1 MKRKLASILIAGL
14 MIISLATTAIAADIT
29 IEGQGN
35 QYQAYRLMNL
45 TTSLK
50 TDIDHSAGDH
60 VHTSAC
66 YNYAYTVNGTYRS
79 ALQAAMPTTDDDG
92 DGFKNWDANKDG
104 VASDD
109 EILTYLGGL
118 ADDGDD
124 IRVFA
129 DAVYAQVKS
138 MTADATAADKTF
150 ADVPQG
156 YYLIVETTPAA
167 DPDSRSLVMLDTAG
181 QENITVQSKEGVP
194 VLTKQVYEENK
205 STGAGAWQD
214 AADAFIN
221 DNVKFK
227 LVGSFPK
234 NITNYSSYKYIIHDS
249 LDTTLTL
256 DESSIEVS
264 MGGKAL
270 VKDTD
275 YTVETSGL
283 ESGCS
288 FEIRISDAVAVANR
302 YAEIILSD
310 STVVAVEYSAKLG
323 TDSKV
328 GNPGNSNVAH
338 LEFSSDPYDVNTTS
352 NTTSDKVNVFTYQ
365 MTVNKVDT
373 SNNPLVGAGFKLQ
386 RFDNATGSYVDY
398 DTTSGAK
405 EDGKTS
411 FVFKGLDSGK
421 YKLVETDVPAGYK
434 NADDI
439 EFVVEATY
447 PANSDDAALTA
458 LVIKNADGIIISK
471 GEDATFSTAYNTGLI
486 STNIVNS
493 TGIHLPSTGG
503 AGAYLVY
510 GIGIVAV
517 IIGAIILIPKKKK
530 QDEDIAG

>member
-50 TDIDHSAGDH
+50 TDVDHTGVH
-60 VHTSAC
+60 THTSAC
-66 YNYAYTVNGTYRS
+66 YNYAYTVNSKYTA
-79 ALQAAMPTTDDDG
+79 ALQAAMPDDEAWDTNG
-92 DGFKNWDANKDG
+92 DHI
-104 VASDD
+104 ASDD
-109 EILTYLGGL
+109 EILAYLGGL

-124 IRVFA
+124 IRTFA

-194 VLTKQVYEENK
+194 VLTKQVYEENN
-205 STGAGAWQD
+205 STGTGVWQD
-214 AADAFIN
+214 AADADIG
-221 DNVKFK
+221 DVVKFK
-227 LVGSFPK
+227 LVGTFPK
-234 NITNYSSYKYIIHDS
+234 YIGNYNSYKYIIHDS
-249 LDTTLTL
+249 LDNCLTL
-256 DESSIEVS
+256 DENSIKVS
-264 MGGKAL
+264 MGGKEL
-270 VKDTD
+270 TKDTD
-275 YTVETSGL
+275 YTIVTSGL
-283 ESGCS
+283 DSGCT
-288 FEIRISDAVAVANR
+288 FEIRIADAVAVANR
-302 YAEIILSD
+302 YTEITLSE
-310 STVVAVEYSAKLG
+310 STVVAVEYSAKFE
-323 TDSKV
+323 TDGKV

-338 LEFSSDPYDVNTTS
+338 LEFSNDPYNTDSTS
-352 NTTSDKVNVFTYQ
+352 HTTPDKVKVFTYQ
-365 MTVNKVDT
+365 MTVNKVDA
-373 SNNPLVGAGFKLQ
+373 SKNPLVGAGFTLQ
-386 RFDNATGSYVDY
+386 KFDNATGSYVDY

-421 YKLVETDVPAGYK
+421 YKLIETDVPTGYRK
-434 NADDI
+434 ADDV
-439 EFVVEATY
+439 EFEVVATY
-447 PANSDDAALTA
+447 PAESDDAALTA
-458 LVIKNADGIIISK
+458 LVIKNADGTIVSE
-471 GEDATFSTAYNTGLI
+471 GEDATFAAAYETGLI
-486 STNIVNS
+486 STSIVNS
-493 TGIHLPSTGG
+493 TGIKLPSTGG

>member
-50 TDIDHSAGDH
+50 TDVDHSAGDH

-79 ALQAAMPTTDDDG
+79 ALQAAMPDDEAWDTDG
-92 DGFKNWDANKDG
+92 DHI
-104 VASDD
+104 ASDD
-109 EILTYLGGL
+109 EILAYLGGL

-124 IRVFA
+124 IRTFA

-150 ADVPQG
+150 ARVPQG

-194 VLTKQVYEENK
+194 VLTKQVQEVND
-205 STGAGAWQD
+205 SGAGVWQD
-214 AADAFIN
+214 AADANIN
-221 DNVKFK
+221 DDVKFK
-227 LVGSFPK
+227 LTGNFPD
-234 NITNYSSYKYIIHDS
+234 NISNYTSYKYIIHDS
-249 LDTTLTL
+249 LDNCLTL
-256 DESSIEVS
+256 DESSIKVS
-264 MGGKAL
+264 MGGKEL
-270 VKDTD
+270 TKDTD
-275 YTVETSGL
+275 YTVVTSGL
-283 ESGCS
+283 ESGCT
-288 FEIRISDAVAVANR
+288 FEIRIADAVTVASAHTITLTKSTAVN
-302 YAEIILSD
+302 
-310 STVVAVEYSAKLG
+310 VEYAARL
-323 TDSKV
+323 TDSANL

-338 LEFSSDPYDVNTTS
+338 LEFSNNPYDTNSTS
-352 NTTSDKVNVFTYQ
+352 NTTPDKVKVFTYKL
-365 MTVNKVDT
+365 TVNKVDASMT
-373 SNNPLVGAGFKLQ
+373 PLVGAGFKLQ
-386 RFDNATGSYVDY
+386 KFNGTDYVDY
-398 DTTSGAK
+398 LSDTKA
-405 EDGKTS
+405 DGKST
-411 FVFKGLDSGK
+411 FTFTGLDSGK
-421 YKLVETDVPAGYK
+421 YKLIETDVPAGYRK
-434 NADDI
+434 ADDV
-439 EFVVEATY
+439 EFEVVATY
-447 PANSDDAALTA
+447 PAESDDAALTA
-458 LVIKNADGIIISK
+458 LVIKNADGTIVSA
-471 GEDATFSTAYNTGLI
+471 GENAAFVAAYDTGLI
-486 STNIVNS
+486 STSIVNS
-493 TGIHLPSTGG
+493 TGIKLPSTGG